1 MRKGIITLWTACL
14 FALAAHAQST
24 DDILNILI
32 QKELIAQ
39 KEADSLR
46 AEAAIAAQ
54 GNLSKIKAFPVNAS
68 KRITLAGYT
77 QVRYQA
83 LEETGKPDGFDIR
96 RARLDIKGNISPYW
110 GYRVQFDLA
119 GSPKLL
125 DAYVDLKLNDCLNLT
140 IGQAKIPFSLENLAS
155 STQLLLID
163 RSQVVEALTARGKD
177 PVGNQNGRD
186 IGLLLGGTFMKLNS
200 RPVVDYRLGVYNG
213 AGINVA
219 DNNERKDYAARLI
232 VHPVA
237 GLDISGAYYDGSRLV
252 PEVKTGNVVTT
263 PATNVNRDRYGF
275 DLSYDLKN
283 FSLRS
288 EYIHGKDNQTKR
300 EGYYVMGGYSF
311 FQKKWQLVAKYD
323 FYDADKAK
331 ADDASTWAVLGINY
345 FFNANTKL
353 QANYTIKDEEGASI
367 DNNFANVQL
376 QIGF

>member
-1 MRKGIITLWTACL
+1 MRKGIITLWTVCL
-14 FALAAHAQST
+14 FALTAHAQST

-32 QKELIAQ
+32 QKKLIAQ

-68 KRITLAGYT
+68 KKLTLAGYT

-96 RARLDIKGNISPYW
+96 RARLDVKGNISPYW

-125 DAYVDLKLNDCLNLT
+125 DAYVDLILNETLNLT
-140 IGQAKIPFSLENLAS
+140 IGQAKVPFSLENLAS

-186 IGLLLGGTFMKLNS
+186 IGLLLGGTLVKLNS

-237 GLDISGAYYDGSRLV
+237 GLDIGGAYYDGSRLV
-252 PEVKTGNVVTT
+252 PEVKTGNVVTS
-263 PATNVNRDRYGF
+263 PAANVNRDRYGF

-288 EYIHGKDNQTKR
+288 EYIHGKDNQTER

-345 FFNANTKL
+345 FVNANTKL